1 MADNNQNSDEF
12 DPTKQPSYEEGR
24 RPSTVADAIYDAF
37 TGFNDPNEGMLAR
50 AFGLADSQSRFGV
63 RPKTAEEYFAES
75 EGRQRQLQDLSEL
88 RRLQRVGGPASQ
100 AAAEQ
105 LRRQTAGQLALA
117 RSGGGGAALR
127 RGTQAAGQAQLEG
140 QAQLNLIREAERQG
154 YAQEEAQASA
164 MLAMSDN
171 EFRRMIDT
179 VSGDIGR
186 GEAQAKQEAKG
197 GILSKVGS
205 VLSSIAS
212 FSDKNTKENIRP
224 LDANATRDFL
234 EKMSAGSFNY
244 RPEFGGGPERV
255 GPLLD
260 ERVER
265 TQIGR
270 SITERDPA
278 TGMLRVNTVPAT
290 MATLAMLQQQNE
302 RLNELEKKKGGK

>member
-1 MADNNQNSDEF
+1 MQGDISRGESQARQ
-12 DPTKQPSYEEGR
+12 Q
-24 RPSTVADAIYDAF
+24 
-37 TGFNDPNEGMLAR
+37 AR
-50 AFGLADSQSRFGV
+50 AGL
-63 RPKTAEEYFAES
+63 
-75 EGRQRQLQDLSEL
+75 
-88 RRLQRVGGPASQ
+88 
-100 AAAEQ
+100 
-105 LRRQTAGQLALA
+105 
-117 RSGGGGAALR
+117 
-127 RGTQAAGQAQLEG
+127 
-140 QAQLNLIREAERQG
+140 
-154 YAQEEAQASA
+154 
-164 MLAMSDN
+164 
-171 EFRRMIDT
+171 
-179 VSGDIGR
+179 
-186 GEAQAKQEAKG
+186 
-197 GILSKVGS
+197 LSKIGTIVGS
-205 VLSSIAS
+205 IAA
-212 FSDKNTKENIRP
+212 FSDKQTKQNIRP